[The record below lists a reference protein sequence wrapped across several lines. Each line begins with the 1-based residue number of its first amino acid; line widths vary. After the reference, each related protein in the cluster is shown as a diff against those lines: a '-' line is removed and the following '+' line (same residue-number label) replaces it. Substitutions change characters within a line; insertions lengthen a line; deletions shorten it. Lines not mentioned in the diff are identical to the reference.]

1 MPWFSFFKASVCLSV
16 TDSPPFSLRL
26 GFASFSNSPR
36 ADHVT
41 CIVDYTLEG
50 APRLVRYPAHDP
62 ALFVYILFFS
72 RQLADVAD
80 ELLAHHLAILVED
93 GLDDIPMLV
102 DCTSRDQASS
112 VGASGF
118 LSALVRS
125 FFRTSRLLAGDFARA
140 FGHLSRRISRPLGG
154 LGGTLTDLL
163 GSLSGTLSGFACAFT
178 DFLDGLTR
186 TLPDLTRRLPG
197 AFADLLGSL
206 TGALTDVFH
215 CRLGSRAHVLH
226 SRTRTLYGFPGTG
239 TNILDSRARTRAHV
253 FYGRTCALYSLTGT
267 FTHIFDSGTC
277 AGAHVLHSRTGTR
290 TNVLYCRTGSGAYI
304 GDRLVRPF
312 ADEIT
317 RTGTDILNRRSGTR
331 TYIGDRLVGALS
343 HEISGTRAYVRNR
356 LVRPFADQLTGA
368 FTHILDRR
376 VDPFAHQ
383 LTCAFAD
390 VFDGRSD
397 ALDQLFDDLGVTVYG
412 RQDPV
417 EYGGHV
423 VEPYLEEGLGFDALY
438 HEFDPAEVGV
448 NPDRELHQI
457 QHLRE
462 QVDLRPEIVELE
474 VDLIYLDYGHV

>member
-125 FFRTSRLLAGDFARA
+125 FFRTSRLLTGDFARA

-154 LGGTLTDLL
+154 LAGTLTDLL
-163 GSLSGTLSGFACAFT
+163 GS
-178 DFLDGLTR
+178 
-186 TLPDLTRRLPG
+186 
-197 AFADLLGSL
+197 
-206 TGALTDVFH
+206 LTDVFH

-277 AGAHVLHSRTGTR
+277 AR
-290 TNVLYCRTGSGAYI
+290 TNVLYCRTGTRTNVFHGRTGAGTYI

-317 RTGTDILNRRSGTR
+317 CTGTDILHGRTGTR
-331 TYIGDRLVGALS
+331 TDIGDRLVGALS
-343 HEISGTRAYVRNR
+343 H
-356 LVRPFADQLTGA
+356 
-368 FTHILDRR
+368 
-376 VDPFAHQ
+376 
-383 LTCAFAD
+383 
-390 VFDGRSD
+390 
-397 ALDQLFDDLGVTVYG
+397 
-412 RQDPV
+412 
-417 EYGGHV
+417 
-423 VEPYLEEGLGFDALY
+423 
-438 HEFDPAEVGV
+438 
-448 NPDRELHQI
+448 
-457 QHLRE
+457 
-462 QVDLRPEIVELE
+462 
-474 VDLIYLDYGHV
+474 